1 MTKPFILLA
10 GAGLLSVL
18 LWWSLAARA
27 GQGPGAS
34 DKTGQGPGAS
44 DKTGNGPGAS
54 EKTGQGPGASKQPA
68 AGTPR
73 PSAAG
78 GQAKATF
85 AGGCFWCM
93 QPPFD
98 KLPGVVSTTVGYT
111 GGHKDNPTYE
121 EVSAGG
127 TGHKESI
134 EVVYDPAKVSY
145 QKLLDVFW
153 HNIDPTDASGQFCDH
168 GDQYRSVIFYH
179 DDAQKRLAEQSRQA
193 LESSHALKAPI
204 VTETVPASRFYPA
217 EDYHQKYYQ
226 KSSLRYHFYR
236 AGCGRDRRLDQL
248 WGRHE

>member
-1 MTKPFILLA
+1 MTKSFILLA
-10 GAGLLSVL
+10 GAGLLIVL
-18 LWWSLAARA
+18 LWWSLAAAAASAGQGPGGASNKTGQGPGGASNKTGQGPGGASDKA
-27 GQGPGAS
+27 GQGPGA
-34 DKTGQGPGAS
+34 
-44 DKTGNGPGAS
+44 
-54 EKTGQGPGASKQPA
+54 A
-68 AGTPR
+68 A
-73 PSAAG
+73 PSAAAAR

-98 KLPGVVSTTVGYT
+98 KLPGVVSTMVGYT

-204 VTETVPASRFYPA
+204 VTEIVPASRFYPA

-248 WGRHE
+248 WGGHG